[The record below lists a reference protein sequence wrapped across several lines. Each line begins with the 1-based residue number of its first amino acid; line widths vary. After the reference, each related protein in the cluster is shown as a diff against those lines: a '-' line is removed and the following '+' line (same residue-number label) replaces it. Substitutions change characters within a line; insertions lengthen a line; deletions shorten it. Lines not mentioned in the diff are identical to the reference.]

1 VLPLVAFCD
10 ILNLRKRKSV
20 LHIFL
25 CTGPAGRERV
35 IAQRKPVNAY
45 PYATEEDKGYGQAP
59 HLAMWHCFMGNVAPD
74 LEQSVL
80 ARDMWVYSFH
90 GR

>member
-1 VLPLVAFCD
+1 M
-10 ILNLRKRKSV
+10 
-20 LHIFL
+20 
-25 CTGPAGRERV
+25 

-45 PYATEEDKGYGQAP
+45 PYATEEDKEYSQAL
-59 HLAMWHCFMGNVAPD
+59 HLAVWHCLRGRVALD

-80 ARDMWVYSFH
+80 ARGMWVYSFH